1 MTLYQKRLVS
11 VQPRRIDMIPDFN
24 GHHFLEDYVPNDPPS
39 QHHCKRC
46 GMRAVLRPDG
56 STFFDVGQR
65 AYFSRRTIAFR

>member
-1 MTLYQKRLVS
+1 
-11 VQPRRIDMIPDFN
+11 MIPDFN
-24 GHHFLEDYVPNDPPS
+24 GHHFVEDYVPNDPPS

-65 AYFSRRTIAFR
+65 GIFLKAADHIPLNALPVPPCNVVRPHPM